1 MKHNKLF
8 LLVIALL
15 LGVMVLSACGGNPE
29 EAAESPA
36 TEAEEQMESPTEAP
50 MEEPTESP
58 TEAPMEEP
66 TEAPTEAPMEEPTE
80 APTEEAAAETTAK
93 LVIWADDKRIPVL
106 ETLVDDF
113 AASAG
118 VEVVLEQ
125 VQLQDMLEQTRVAI
139 PAGEGP
145 DIFITA
151 HDQIG
156 QYVEGGLISPIDL
169 GDKAADI
176 APNALDAFNYN
187 SQLYALPYATENVAL
202 IRNVDLVPEP
212 VTTWDEMLAVTKALI
227 DDGTIENTTVIPSD
241 YAIIGLHNAF
251 GGYLFGQ
258 DADGNYLPD
267 DVGLDS
273 PGFIASGEWLQK
285 AVADGYISST
295 KDYATANALFAEGGI
310 PFILNGPWALGEYRD
325 AGINFSVDPL
335 PSGPEGPGAPF
346 LGAQG
351 FVVNAQS
358 ENQLLA
364 QTFLTELV
372 ATDAVMADFQAQ
384 DPRIPAWLPTLAVL
398 DDADL
403 AAFGVAGE
411 AAQPMPNIPAMGSV
425 WGSWGDANQL
435 VMNGEDVTATY
446 TNAAEQ
452 IRAAIAG
459 G

>member
-15 LGVMVLSACGGNPE
+15 IGVMVLSACGGAEEVEEPAEEAPAQEAEEPMEEPVEEPVEEEAEEPAEEPTEEPME
-29 EAAESPA
+29 EAAE
-36 TEAEEQMESPTEAP
+36 EAP
-50 MEEPTESP
+50 
-58 TEAPMEEP
+58 
-66 TEAPTEAPMEEPTE
+66 
-80 APTEEAAAETTAK
+80 AETVATLK
-93 LVIWADDKRIPVL
+93 IWADDKRIPVL

-113 AASAG
+113 AEMAG
-118 VEVVLEQ
+118 VEIILEQ
-125 VQLQDMLEQTRVAI
+125 VQIQDMLEQTRVAI

-156 QYVEGGLISPIDL
+156 QYVEGGLISPVDL
-169 GDKAADI
+169 GAKADNI
-176 APNALDAFNYN
+176 APNALSAFNYN
-187 SQLYALPYATENVAL
+187 SELYALPYATENVGL

-212 VTTWDEMLAVTKALI
+212 VATWDEMLEAGAPVMEAG
-227 DDGTIENTTVIPSD
+227 DIENVTVFPSD

-273 PGFIASGEWLQK
+273 PGFIASGEWIQQ

-295 KDYATANALFAEGGI
+295 KAYDAANALFAEGGI
-310 PFILNGPWALGEYRD
+310 AFILNGPWALGEYRE

-335 PSGPEGPGAPF
+335 PAGPEGPGAPF

-351 FVVNAQS
+351 FVINAQS

-372 ATDAVMADFQAQ
+372 ATDEVMNELQAQ
-384 DPRIPAWLPTLAVL
+384 DPRIPAWLPSVEAV
-398 DDADL
+398 DDPDL
-403 AAFGVAGE
+403 AAFAVAGQ

-435 VMNGEDVTATY
+435 VMNGEDVTESY
-446 TNAAEQ
+446 TNGANQ
-452 IRAAIAG
+452 IREAIAG
-459 G
+459 GS